1 MSVHLQSH
9 MHLASTLFGKHC
21 THRIEG
27 TLSSLHVIIYG
38 RRFMCMRSHSEKIQW
53 KMGCTSLINLERRL
67 SKTVGRQLVK
77 LNLSE
82 QKVDMP
88 LVVTKD
94 VVHHDVET
102 LCHLFPRLR
111 LEQLVLIGN
120 NLSRASF
127 ESNHFTQE
135 HIDKVVG
142 RHIAAARHE
151 HSMLGESVDH
161 RRDGVMTSSGRRQS

>member
-1 MSVHLQSH
+1 

-27 TLSSLHVIIYG
+27 TFSSLHVIIYR

-94 VVHHDVET
+94 AVCAQALED
-102 LCHLFPRLR
+102 RL
-111 LEQLVLIGN
+111 V
-120 NLSRASF
+120 
-127 ESNHFTQE
+127 
-135 HIDKVVG
+135 
-142 RHIAAARHE
+142 AALR
-151 HSMLGESVDH
+151 
-161 RRDGVMTSSGRRQS
+161 